1 MTQDTL
7 RGFLDGEG
15 RVTQFPARRKKR
27 LAALQ
32 YLAGKFAPGRVYT
45 EREVNE
51 VLLFWHTFRDPA
63 TLRRELYNKRLLE
76 RTQDGAQY
84 WRETEIPPLAEFVA
98 RYI

>member
-63 TLRRELYNKRLLE
+63 TLRRKLYDFHFLNRTPDGRAYALADPQPTPEELGL
-76 RTQDGAQY
+76 
-84 WRETEIPPLAEFVA
+84 
-98 RYI
+98 

>member
-45 EREVNE
+45 DREVNE

-63 TLRRELYNKRLLE
+63 TLRRELYDFHFLN
-76 RTQDGAQY
+76 RTPDGRAY
-84 WRETEIPPLAEFVA
+84 ALADPQPTPEELGL
-98 RYI
+98 

>member
-15 RVTQFPARRKKR
+15 RVTQFSARRKKR
-27 LAALQ
+27 LAALR

-63 TLRRELYNKRLLE
+63 TLRRELYDFHFLN
-76 RTQDGAQY
+76 RTPDGRAY
-84 WRETEIPPLAEFVA
+84 ALADPQPTPEELGL
-98 RYI
+98 

>member
-27 LAALQ
+27 LAALR

-45 EREVNE
+45 KREVNE

-63 TLRRELYNKRLLE
+63 TLRRELYDFHFLN
-76 RTQDGAQY
+76 RTPDGRAY
-84 WRETEIPPLAEFVA
+84 TLADPQPTPEELGL
-98 RYI
+98 

>member
-27 LAALQ
+27 LAALR

-63 TLRRELYNKRLLE
+63 TLRRELYDFHFLN
-76 RTQDGAQY
+76 RTPDGRAY
-84 WRETEIPPLAEFVA
+84 ALADPQPTPEELGL
-98 RYI
+98 

>member
-63 TLRRELYNKRLLE
+63 TLRRELYDFHFLN
-76 RTQDGAQY
+76 RTPDGRAY
-84 WRETEIPPLAEFVA
+84 ALADPQPTPEELGQ
-98 RYI
+98 